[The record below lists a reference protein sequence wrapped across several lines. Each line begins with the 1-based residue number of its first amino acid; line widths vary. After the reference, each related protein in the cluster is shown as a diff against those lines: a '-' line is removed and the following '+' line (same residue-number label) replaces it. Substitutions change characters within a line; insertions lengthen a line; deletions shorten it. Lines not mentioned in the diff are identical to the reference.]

1 MDDSLAIDV
10 EEEEKSTKALPPG
23 LRQAHFLCSPWA
35 VSIEDKAQ
43 GGTSLERQDG

>member
-10 EEEEKSTKALPPG
+10 EEEEKRTKALPG
-23 LRQAHFLCSPWA
+23 LRRAHFLCSPWA

-43 GGTSLERQDG
+43 GGTSLERQEG